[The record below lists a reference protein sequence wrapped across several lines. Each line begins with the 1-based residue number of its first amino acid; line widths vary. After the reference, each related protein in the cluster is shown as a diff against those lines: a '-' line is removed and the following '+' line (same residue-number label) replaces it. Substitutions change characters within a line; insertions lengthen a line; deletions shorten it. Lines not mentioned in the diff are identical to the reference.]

1 MHFIYTLWSGGYG
14 SLRCL
19 ARTPQVGQRRFV
31 VRIPPYTYI
40 IEWSDVDM
48 CFLGS
53 IVELERNM
61 TCGQTREEVFS
72 NLKEAL
78 VSYVTTSLENNM
90 EIPEPLK
97 IKNFKGNITY
107 RTSKERHYQLAKQA
121 KLYGKSIN
129 AFIDEAIGEKLLLLK

>member
-1 MHFIYTLWSGGYG
+1 MSNKNLEYYLN
-14 SLRCL
+14 L
-19 ARTPQVGQRRFV
+19 
-31 VRIPPYTYI
+31 PYTYI
-40 IEWSDVDM
+40 IEWSDIDN

-61 TCGQTREEVFS
+61 TYGQTREDVLS

-78 VSYVTTSLENNM
+78 VSYVSTSLENNM

-97 IKNFKGNITY
+97 INDFKGNITY
-107 RTSKERHYQLAKQA
+107 RTSKERHYKLAKQA

-129 AFIDEAIGEKLLLLK
+129 AFIDEVIGEKLKDAVL

>member
-1 MHFIYTLWSGGYG
+1 MNKKNLNYYLN
-14 SLRCL
+14 L
-19 ARTPQVGQRRFV
+19 
-31 VRIPPYTYI
+31 PYSYI
-40 IEWSDVDM
+40 IDWSAADN

-61 TCGQTREEVFS
+61 TCGQTREEVLS

-78 VSYVTTSLENNM
+78 ISYVTTSLNNDI

-97 IKNFKGNITY
+97 IDEFKGNITY
-107 RTSKERHYQLAKQA
+107 RTSKERHYKLAKQA

-129 AFIDEAIGEKLLLLK
+129 AFIDEAIGEKLKEASF

>member
-1 MHFIYTLWSGGYG
+1 MTKKDLNYYQNL
-14 SLRCL
+14 
-19 ARTPQVGQRRFV
+19 
-31 VRIPPYTYI
+31 PYSFI
-40 IEWSDVDM
+40 IEWSDTDE

-53 IVELERNM
+53 IIELERNM

-78 VSYVTTSLENNM
+78 TSYVTTSLANNM

-97 IKNFKGNITY
+97 IKDFKGNITY

-121 KLYGKSIN
+121 KLNSKSIN
-129 AFIDEAIGEKLLLLK
+129 SFIDEAIGDKLRETV

>member
-1 MHFIYTLWSGGYG
+1 MKKNIDYYLN
-14 SLRCL
+14 L
-19 ARTPQVGQRRFV
+19 
-31 VRIPPYTYI
+31 PYTYI
-40 IEWSDVDM
+40 IEWSDADE

-61 TCGQTREEVFS
+61 TCGDTREEVLS

-78 VSYVTTSLENNM
+78 TAYLQTSLDNNI

-97 IKNFKGNITY
+97 KDDFKGNITY
-107 RTSKERHYQLAKQA
+107 RTTKERHYRLAKEA

-129 AFIDEAIGEKLLLLK
+129 TLIDEAVEEKIMIYGT

>member
-1 MHFIYTLWSGGYG
+1 MTKKDLEYYL
-14 SLRCL
+14 SL
-19 ARTPQVGQRRFV
+19 
-31 VRIPPYTYI
+31 PYTYI
-40 IEWSDVDM
+40 IEWSDVDG

-61 TCGQTREEVFS
+61 TCGQTREEVLA

-78 VSYVTTSLENNM
+78 VSYVTTSLGNNI

-97 IKNFKGNITY
+97 IEDFKGSITY
-107 RTSKERHYQLAKQA
+107 RTSKERHYSLAKQA

-129 AFIDEAIGEKLLLLK
+129 AFIDEAISEKLKQTMLR

>member
-1 MHFIYTLWSGGYG
+1 MTEKNLDYYLN
-14 SLRCL
+14 L
-19 ARTPQVGQRRFV
+19 
-31 VRIPPYTYI
+31 PYSYI
-40 IEWSDVDM
+40 IEWSEVDN

-53 IVELERNM
+53 IVELERYM
-61 TCGQTREEVFS
+61 TCGQTREEVLS

-78 VSYVTTSLENNM
+78 ASYVTTSLENNM

-97 IKNFKGNITY
+97 IKDFKGNITY

-129 AFIDEAIGEKLLLLK
+129 VLIDEAIGEKLKASG